1 MMSFI
6 LQESQTMNYHQI
18 LCNILLNGKRK
29 RPQRNGE
36 SIPIDT
42 IGTFCEVFR
51 HDMSEGFPLT
61 TLRPIPW
68 KSLRIELEGFIKGV
82 VQKTWYQERGCKY
95 WDHWADPTLV
105 EERLTAW
112 NKKECPDA
120 TPQEIKDKRDQLS
133 TSLSY
138 LGPIYGAQWRYFGGY
153 LTEASDQLK
162 SIVHKLKTN
171 PYDRRMVCSAWCP
184 NELHRMALP
193 PCHWGFNVVV
203 YGDRLNL
210 VWHQRSV
217 DVALGLPSNIAS
229 YALLLLL
236 LAKAAGLQPG
246 ELVGTLADCHI
257 YDNHLDNV
265 REMLKREERQLPN
278 VELCPQNNYIEDFDI
293 FSWEYNQVELINYNP
308 HPKIE
313 MGEVFV

>member
-1 MMSFI
+1 
-6 LQESQTMNYHQI
+6 MNYKEI
-18 LCNILLNGKRK
+18 LENILLKGRRK
-29 RPQRNGE
+29 RPQRNGQNI
-36 SIPIDT
+36 STDT
-42 IGTFCEVFR
+42 IGTFAEIFR

-105 EERLTAW
+105 EERIKHFKDNSLELTKMPEEEA
-112 NKKECPDA
+112 NKLLAEKRKELN
-120 TPQEIKDKRDQLS
+120 KN
-133 TSLSY
+133 LSY
-138 LGPIYGAQWRYFGGY
+138 LGPIYGSQWRYFGGY
-153 LTEASDQLK
+153 ITPASDQLK
-162 SIVHKLKTN
+162 LIVKSLKTN
-171 PYDRRMVCSAWCP
+171 PYDRRMVCSAWNP
-184 NELHRMALP
+184 VDLHKMALP

-203 YGDRLNL
+203 IEDRLNL
-210 VWHQRSV
+210 IWHQRSV

-236 LAKAAGLQPG
+236 LSKTAGLRPG

-257 YDNHLDNV
+257 YDNHIDNV
-265 REMLKREERQLPN
+265 REMLKRNERKLPTVDIIN
-278 VELCPQNNYIEDFDI
+278 KSSDFDI
-293 FSWEYNQVELINYNP
+293 FNWEYDQVTINDYDP

>member
-1 MMSFI
+1 MNYQQI
-6 LQESQTMNYHQI
+6 LQ
-18 LCNILLNGKRK
+18 NILLNGKRK

-36 SIPIDT
+36 NIAADT

-82 VQKTWYQERGCKY
+82 TQKTWYQERGCKY

-105 EERLTAW
+105 NEKLTQW
-112 NKKECPDA
+112 LKTECPDA
-120 TPQEIKDKRDQLS
+120 LPQEVEAKKKELHRSI
-133 TSLSY
+133 SY

-153 LTEASDQLK
+153 LTEAADQLK
-162 SIVHKLKTN
+162 NIVEKLKSN
-171 PYDRRMVCSAWCP
+171 PYDRRMVCSAWSP
-184 NELHRMALP
+184 LQMHAMALP

-203 YGDRLNL
+203 FEDRLNL

-229 YALLLLL
+229 YALLLML
-236 LAKAAGLQPG
+236 LAKTAKLRPG

-257 YDNHLDNV
+257 YDNHIENV
-265 REMLKREERQLPN
+265 REMLKRDERPLPQVAIYPPSNSEEGVGWQ
-278 VELCPQNNYIEDFDI
+278 FDI
-293 FSWEYNQVELINYNP
+293 FNWTYEQVDLIGYRP
-308 HPKIE
+308 HPKID